1 MFHVKHTFMVENLTH
16 CPLCNHS
23 DFLIFLESKD
33 CFLSQEL
40 FIIQECKGCGF
51 RFTNPRPTESSME
64 SYYQSED
71 YISHDSDKGGL
82 IPALYK
88 LARHCTIRAK
98 YRIVRK
104 YSNSQTILDIGCGT
118 GEFLHYCQ
126 QRGMNCQGVET
137 AEKARAIAR
146 HTKTLAVDS
155 DFLTKKEQSAH
166 YDCITLWHALE
177 HIHRLDETM
186 NKIKNELQRDGV
198 LIIALPNCNS
208 FDARHYGKYWA
219 AYDLPRHIFH
229 FTKDTVEFLA
239 TKHEMTCQ
247 KIIPMKLDAFYISL
261 LSEKYKY
268 GSQNW
273 IRALRSGLRSNLKSG
288 KPEFGHSSQ
297 IYLLKN
303 KIS

>member
-1 MFHVKHTFMVENLTH
+1 MKHTFMIENLAH

-23 DFLIFLESKD
+23 DFLVFLESKD
-33 CFLSQEL
+33 YFLSQEV
-40 FIIQECKGCGF
+40 FTIQECRGCGF
-51 RFTNPRPTESSME
+51 RFTNPRPSESSVE
-64 SYYQSED
+64 NYYQSDD

-82 IPALYK
+82 IPALYN
-88 LARHCTIRAK
+88 LARHYTIRAK

-104 YSNSQTILDIGCGT
+104 YSNGQTILDIGCGT
-118 GEFLHYCQ
+118 GEFLQYCH
-126 QRGMNCQGVET
+126 QRGIDCQGVEP
-137 AEKARAIAR
+137 AEKARTIAR
-146 HTKTLAVDS
+146 DNRSLVVNS
-155 DFLTKKEQSAH
+155 DFLTKKEQPAH
-166 YDCITLWHALE
+166 YDCITLWHVLE

-186 NKIKNELQRDGV
+186 SKIKNEMKGDGV
-198 LIIALPNCNS
+198 LILALPNCNS
-208 FDARHYGKYWA
+208 FDARKYGKYWA

-229 FTKDTVEFLA
+229 FTKDSVEFLA

-261 LSEKYKY
+261 LSEKYKC
-268 GSQNW
+268 GSQKW
-273 IRALRSGLRSNLKSG
+273 IRALSSGIRSNLKSG